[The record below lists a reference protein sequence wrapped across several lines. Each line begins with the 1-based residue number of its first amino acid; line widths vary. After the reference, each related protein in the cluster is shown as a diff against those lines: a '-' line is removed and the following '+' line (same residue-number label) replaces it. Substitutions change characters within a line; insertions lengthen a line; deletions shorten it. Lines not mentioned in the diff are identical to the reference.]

1 MKAPVCAEQKKIIYL
16 NKTNVTNRFCIMMK
30 IIVSQMSRICDHF
43 VHFVFLLQSI
53 FGAQNHSYLL
63 LHFFCAQNSD
73 NSYQPPPPPTFQTR
87 NISPA
92 EAARQREAFQNFV
105 GELLEVAGGEIQVRK
120 IFWRWHQEEKFR

>member
-30 IIVSQMSRICDHF
+30 IFVSQMSRICDHF

-53 FGAQNHSYLL
+53 FGAQHHSYLL
-63 LHFFCAQNSD
+63 LLFFAQNSD
-73 NSYQPPPPPTFQTR
+73 NSYQPPPPTFQTR

-92 EAARQREAFQNFV
+92 EAAQQREAFQNFV
-105 GELLEVAGGEIQVRK
+105 GELFGGGRRRNSGEENIFEVASGEN
-120 IFWRWHQEEKFR
+120 